1 MLARAGLHGDKNTLA
16 RRVKMEL
23 KMIPEDTNTDEKEAL
38 QAICNHEFSEEQY
51 RILCIL
57 AGHKMA
63 TTTKKMALFFKKKGR

>member
-1 MLARAGLHGDKNTLA
+1 MLARAGLHGDKNMLA

-23 KMIPEDTNTDEKEAL
+23 NMIPEDTNTNEKEAM
-38 QAICNHEFSEEQY
+38 QAISNHEFSEEQY